1 MKTSLK
7 ILMIGGFGTYQSQLV
22 KILNEIDEVELVGH
36 ILSGE
41 EAINTY
47 SSKNPDI
54 ILIDIITDGISG
66 LETARWIKE
75 QNPGIKIIILSTEF
89 NKEFLLAV
97 VTQGFDGYLVKNV
110 NGDILKEAIQS
121 LCTGDRYFIKN
132 QN

>member
-1 MKTSLK
+1 
-7 ILMIGGFGTYQSQLV
+7 MIGGFSSYQNQLV
-22 KILNEIDEVELVGH
+22 ETLKEIDEVEMVGH

-47 SSKNPDI
+47 ATKNPDI

-75 QNPGIKIIILSTEF
+75 QNPDIKIIILSSDF

-97 VTQGFDGYLVKNV
+97 VTLGFDGYLVKNV
-110 NGDILKEAIQS
+110 DKNILKDAIQS
-121 LCTGDRYFIKN
+121 LCTGERYFIKKPSL
-132 QN
+132 